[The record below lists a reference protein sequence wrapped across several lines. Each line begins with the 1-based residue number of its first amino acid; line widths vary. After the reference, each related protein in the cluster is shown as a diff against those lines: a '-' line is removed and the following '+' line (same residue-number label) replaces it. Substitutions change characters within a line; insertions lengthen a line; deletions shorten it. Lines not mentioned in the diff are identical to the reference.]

1 MVMRVE
7 VKPLRSKWE
16 DSMEDYI
23 RNREQLQLVFILV
36 DSRIDPQNKDL
47 DFINSVAEWGVP
59 LAVIFTKTDKNKQSD
74 TAKNINKFKAE
85 LLKSWEE
92 LPMMFQTSS
101 LKKRGREEIL
111 SFIDECNKNYY
122 ASR

>member
-1 MVMRVE
+1 MNGYRF
-7 VKPLRSKWE
+7 
-16 DSMEDYI
+16 YI
-23 RNREQLQLVFILV
+23 
-36 DSRIDPQNKDL
+36 DKDL

-85 LLKSWEE
+85 LLKNWEE
-92 LPMMFQTSS
+92 LPLMFQTSS